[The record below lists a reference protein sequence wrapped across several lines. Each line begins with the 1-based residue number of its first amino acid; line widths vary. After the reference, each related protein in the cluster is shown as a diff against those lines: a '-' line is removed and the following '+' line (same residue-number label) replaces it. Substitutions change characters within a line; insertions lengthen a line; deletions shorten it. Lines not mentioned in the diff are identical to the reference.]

1 MHQYT
6 KYCNLQSGQDLIM
19 FIQDWN
25 NCDDKSR
32 FLGTDFQSGSL
43 LQMCPPTSS
52 ACLLLCAATSGF
64 SENTTAKEKKE
75 TLFHCRALRGSAI
88 QSMFEQ
94 WNLVNSAEPLEHWLN
109 SRCLSY
115 GLQAN

>member
-1 MHQYT
+1 M
-6 KYCNLQSGQDLIM
+6 L
-19 FIQDWN
+19 IQDWN

-75 TLFHCRALRGSAI
+75 TLFHCCALRGSAI

-109 SRCLSY
+109 SSCLSY